1 MSDFAYTLI
10 GVGVE
15 FRKGVTQHLAE
26 NSSEFANAVGGKER
40 VAAL

>member
-15 FRKGVTQHLAE
+15 FRKGVTQQLGK
-26 NSSEFANAVGGKER
+26 NSSEFANAVGGTER